1 MRQFCKF
8 ISRKYAGGLPMG
20 KSTVHYKLTEESK
33 KLPLYCN
40 LMHNWDLSKWNRV
53 CGSRKTFRLDTHLW
67 LFPKRSKQNHP
78 LSEKEIETE
87 DKDNLQNLNEV
98 DSKSYRKEA
107 KWGPQVHLAENRHY
121 WILES
126 GDLPTVTQTDHSR

>member
-8 ISRKYAGGLPMG
+8 ISRKYAGRLPMG
-20 KSTVHYKLTEESK
+20 KSTVHYKLIEESK
-33 KLPLYCN
+33 KFPLYCN

-98 DSKSYRKEA
+98 DSKHYRKEA
-107 KWGPQVHLAENRHY
+107 KWGATGSSSRKQRLLIPRVSQSSYGDAEWPQ
-121 WILES
+121 
-126 GDLPTVTQTDHSR
+126 

>member
-1 MRQFCKF
+1 MRQFCQF

-107 KWGPQVHLAENRHY
+107 KWGATGASSRKETLLIPRVRRSSYSDTDWPQ
-121 WILES
+121 
-126 GDLPTVTQTDHSR
+126 